1 MGQLVFNKKN
11 IPNFLTIIRILLVPI
26 IVIFLSINININI
39 YHFEILAN
47 DPKWSLTTNVNLNY
61 LLAAIL
67 FVIVCLTDF
76 LDGYLAR
83 KYNWITNF
91 GKILDPIAD
100 KILVISVLITLSIEL
115 IIPWYLIII
124 IISRDLF
131 VDGVRGFLATK
142 NIVVPANF
150 LGKLKTVFQMIAI
163 IIVLFIFNDNKF
175 NFGYFFIQNLVLI
188 IATILTIISGIYY
201 LIASF
206 NKIKNL

>member
-26 IVIFLSINININI
+26 IVIFLSINININV

-47 DPKWSLTTNVNLNY
+47 NPNWSLTTNVNLNY

-100 KILVISVLITLSIEL
+100 KILVISVLITLSIKL

-201 LIASF
+201 LIVSC